1 MLEVNTITD
10 DRQMRALTG
19 LDLAT
24 FCALAEP
31 FAAGCQ
37 AEADARF
44 SVEQPRQRRAGGG
57 RKGPLVSSEQKL
69 LFMLF
74 YLKTCPTFDVLG
86 ATFGLSRSRTCERAH
101 HLAKALERTFRA
113 LDVLPARAID
123 SLAQMQAVFADVP
136 VRLLDATERHRT
148 PLPPGAGRR
157 RPAGQLLGQKKGPPV
172 KTRSSPTRPGTSTTW
187 GRPPAGRPTTT
198 KC

>member
-10 DRQMRALTG
+10 DRQMRALKE

-57 RKGPLVSSEQKL
+57 RKGLLVSPEQK
-69 LFMLF
+69 
-74 YLKTCPTFDVLG
+74 
-86 ATFGLSRSRTCERAH
+86 
-101 HLAKALERTFRA
+101 
-113 LDVLPARAID
+113 
-123 SLAQMQAVFADVP
+123 
-136 VRLLDATERHRT
+136 
-148 PLPPGAGRR
+148 
-157 RPAGQLLGQKKGPPV
+157 
-172 KTRSSPTRPGTSTTW
+172 
-187 GRPPAGRPTTT
+187 
-198 KC
+198 